1 MRIGAVSY
9 LNTKPLIHGLAERLP
24 EARLS
29 LDLPSRLADALGT
42 GELDVGLI
50 PVFEAFRQDGAH
62 IVSDA
67 CIACRGPVWS
77 VKLLS
82 RTRLSQVRSVALDEG
97 SRTSAALTRIWLGHQ
112 IGIEPEYR
120 SWPIQQ
126 RLDEIEADAVL
137 IIGDRAMRDSFP
149 GFSGVWDLGQVW
161 WDWTGLPFVFACWVS
176 RGARVDTRVMAAL
189 EQARD
194 AGMADVEL
202 IADREASRYGLSRE
216 RCLAYLRDDLHFRL
230 QDAELEGL
238 RRFRRLAMESGL
250 IPTGNE
256 LMCHGCTLA

>member
-9 LNTKPLIHGLAERLP
+9 LNSKPLIHGLSERLP
-24 EARLS
+24 EARVS
-29 LDLPSRLADALGT
+29 LDLPSRLADALST

-82 RTRLSQVRSVALDEG
+82 RTRLSEVRSVALDEG
-97 SRTSAALTRIWLGHQ
+97 SRTSAALTRLWLSRQ

-120 SWPIQQ
+120 HWPIEQP
-126 RLDEIEADAVL
+126 LEAIDTDAVL
-137 IIGDRAMRDSFP
+137 IIGDRAMRDHFA
-149 GFSGVWDLGQVW
+149 GYQGVWDLGQVW

-176 RGARVDTRVMAAL
+176 RRPVVDRKLVSALEATRDEGLACVEAMAA
-189 EQARD
+189 
-194 AGMADVEL
+194 
-202 IADREASRYGLSRE
+202 REAPRYGLSRE
-216 RCLAYLRDDLHFRL
+216 RCLAYLKDDLRFCLHGP
-230 QDAELEGL
+230 ELEGL
-238 RRFRRLAMESGL
+238 RRFRRMAMESGL